1 MTEQTESLTLT
12 NKTQTGITITLGLSI
27 LLASLGTSIVNI
39 AIPTL
44 AEVFLLPFIQVQA
57 VVIGYLISLT
67 ITVVIAG
74 RLGDRYGCKSML
86 IVGLVIFSLASLLC
100 SVAPSLWIL
109 VAARSF
115 QGIGAAFLMTLA
127 MALTRQTVSKSQL
140 GRAMGM
146 LGTIS
151 ALGTALGPVLGGLL
165 ITLSGWQSIFGLQFI
180 LASIA
185 IILAWVLLPNDCIRK
200 QIPTLSSWQPD
211 QNITPNLLINL
222 MVAAVM
228 MTTLVIGPFYLSL
241 GLSLNQMQVG
251 LIMGIGPVVAILSGI
266 PSGRLVDRW
275 GSRYIVAIGLI
286 FLIIGS
292 FMLAIVPKLMGL
304 SGYIFPIIILTLGY
318 QLFQAANNTMTLA
331 DVPKARQG
339 MVSGLLSLSRNMGLI
354 IGASVMGAIFSFGVG
369 TIQFNQATALAIIDG
384 MQFTFLCAGALMIV
398 GLLISCVSFRRRY

>member
-1 MTEQTESLTLT
+1 MTEQTESLT
-12 NKTQTGITITLGLSI
+12 NKPQTGITITLALSM

-39 AIPTL
+39 ALPTL

-151 ALGTALGPVLGGLL
+151 ALGTALGPVLGGVL
-165 ITLSGWQSIFGLQFI
+165 IAVNGWQSIFGLQFI
-180 LASIA
+180 LAGIA
-185 IILAWVLLPNDCIRK
+185 IILAWVLLPNDYIRK
-200 QIPTLSSWQPD
+200 QIPAPSSLQPD
-211 QNITPNLLINL
+211 QNLTPNLMVNL
-222 MVAAVM
+222 LVAAVM

-241 GLSLNQMQVG
+241 GLSLDQIQVG

-275 GSRYIVAIGLI
+275 GSRYIVTIGLI

-292 FMLAIVPKLMGL
+292 LMFAILPKLMGL
-304 SGYIFPIIILTLGY
+304 SGYILPIIILTSGY

-339 MVSGLLSLSRNMGLI
+339 VVSGLLSLSRNMGLI
-354 IGASVMGAIFSFGVG
+354 IGASVMGAIFSFAVG
-369 TIQFNQATALAIIDG
+369 TNQLNQATASAIIDG
-384 MQFTFLCAGALMIV
+384 MQFTFICAGALMVV
-398 GLLISCVSFRRRY
+398 GLLISGVSFRRQY

>member
-12 NKTQTGITITLGLSI
+12 NKPQTGITITLGLSM
-27 LLASLGTSIVNI
+27 LLASLGTSIANI
-39 AIPTL
+39 ALPTL

-86 IVGLVIFSLASLLC
+86 IVGLIIFSLASLLC

-151 ALGTALGPVLGGLL
+151 ALGTALGPVLGGFLL
-165 ITLSGWQSIFGLQFI
+165 VVSGWQSIFGLQFI
-180 LASIA
+180 LAGIA
-185 IILAWVLLPNDCIRK
+185 IILARVLLPNDYIK
-200 QIPTLSSWQPD
+200 KEIPALTSLQTD
-211 QNITPNLLINL
+211 QNITPNLMVNL
-222 MVAAVM
+222 LVAAVM

-241 GLSLNQMQVG
+241 GLNLDQIQVG

-275 GSRYIVAIGLI
+275 GGRYIVTIGLI

-292 FMLAIVPKLMGL
+292 SMLAILPKLMGI
-304 SGYIFPIIILTLGY
+304 SGYIMPIIILTSGY

-339 MVSGLLSLSRNMGLI
+339 VVSGLLNLSRNMGLI

-369 TIQFNQATALAIIDG
+369 TNQLTQATALAIIDG
-384 MQFTFLCAGALMIV
+384 MQLTFICAGALMVV
-398 GLLISCVSFRRRY
+398 GLLISCVSFRR

>member
-12 NKTQTGITITLGLSI
+12 NKTQTGITITLGLSM
-27 LLASLGTSIVNI
+27 LLASLGTSIANI
-39 AIPTL
+39 ALPTL

-86 IVGLVIFSLASLLC
+86 IVGLIIFSLASLLC

-151 ALGTALGPVLGGLL
+151 ALGTALGPVLGGFL
-165 ITLSGWQSIFGLQFI
+165 IVVSGWQSIFGLQFI
-180 LASIA
+180 LAGIA
-185 IILAWVLLPNDCIRK
+185 IILARVLLPNDYIKK
-200 QIPTLSSWQPD
+200 QIPALTSLQID
-211 QNITPNLLINL
+211 QNITPNLMVNSL
-222 MVAAVM
+222 VAAVM

-241 GLSLNQMQVG
+241 GLNLDQIQVG

-275 GSRYIVAIGLI
+275 GSRYIVITGLI

-292 FMLAIVPKLMGL
+292 SMLAILPKLMGI
-304 SGYIFPIIILTLGY
+304 SGYIMPIIILTSGY

-339 MVSGLLSLSRNMGLI
+339 AVSGLLSLSRNMGLI

-369 TIQFNQATALAIIDG
+369 TNQLTQATALAIIDG
-384 MQFTFLCAGALMIV
+384 MQLTFICAGALMVV
-398 GLLISCVSFRRRY
+398 GLLISCVSFRRQH

>member
-39 AIPTL
+39 ALPTL

-384 MQFTFLCAGALMIV
+384 MQFTFLCAGTLMIV

>member
-39 AIPTL
+39 ALPTL

-398 GLLISCVSFRRRY
+398 GLLISCISFRRRY

>member
-12 NKTQTGITITLGLSI
+12 NKTQTGITITLGLSM
-27 LLASLGTSIVNI
+27 LLASLGTSIANI
-39 AIPTL
+39 ALPTL

-86 IVGLVIFSLASLLC
+86 IVGLIIFSLASLLC

-151 ALGTALGPVLGGLL
+151 ALGTALGPVLGGFL
-165 ITLSGWQSIFGLQFI
+165 IVVSGWQSIFGLQFI
-180 LASIA
+180 LAGIA
-185 IILAWVLLPNDCIRK
+185 IILARVLLPNDYIKK
-200 QIPTLSSWQPD
+200 QIPALTSLQTD
-211 QNITPNLLINL
+211 QNITPNLMVNL
-222 MVAAVM
+222 LVAAVM

-241 GLSLNQMQVG
+241 GLNLDQIQVG

-275 GSRYIVAIGLI
+275 GSRYIVTIGLI

-292 FMLAIVPKLMGL
+292 SMLAILPKLLGI
-304 SGYIFPIIILTLGY
+304 SGYIMPIIILTSGY

-354 IGASVMGAIFSFGVG
+354 IGASMMGAIFSFGVG
-369 TIQFNQATALAIIDG
+369 TNQLTQATALAIIDG
-384 MQFTFLCAGALMIV
+384 MQLTFICAGALMVV
-398 GLLISCVSFRRRY
+398 GLLISCVSFRRQH

>member
-12 NKTQTGITITLGLSI
+12 NKTQTGITITLGLSM
-27 LLASLGTSIVNI
+27 LLASLGPSIANI
-39 AIPTL
+39 ALPTL

-86 IVGLVIFSLASLLC
+86 IVGLLIFSLASLLC

-151 ALGTALGPVLGGLL
+151 ASGTALGPVLGGFLL
-165 ITLSGWQSIFGLQFI
+165 VVSGWQSIFGLQFI
-180 LASIA
+180 LAGIA
-185 IILAWVLLPNDCIRK
+185 IILARVLLPNDYIKK
-200 QIPTLSSWQPD
+200 QIPALTSLQID
-211 QNITPNLLINL
+211 QNITPNLMVNSL
-222 MVAAVM
+222 VAAVM

-241 GLSLNQMQVG
+241 GLNLDQIQVG

-275 GSRYIVAIGLI
+275 GSRYIVITGLI
-286 FLIIGS
+286 FLIFGS
-292 FMLAIVPKLMGL
+292 TMLAILPKLMGI
-304 SGYIFPIIILTLGY
+304 SGYIMPIIILTSGY

-369 TIQFNQATALAIIDG
+369 TNQLTQATALAIIDG
-384 MQFTFLCAGALMIV
+384 MQLTFICAGALMVV
-398 GLLISCVSFRRRY
+398 GLLISCVSFRRQH

>member
-1 MTEQTESLTLT
+1 MTEQTESLTMT
-12 NKTQTGITITLGLSI
+12 NKTQTGITITLGLSM
-27 LLASLGTSIVNI
+27 LLASLGTSIANI
-39 AIPTL
+39 ALPTL

-86 IVGLVIFSLASLLC
+86 IVGLIIFSLASLLC

-151 ALGTALGPVLGGLL
+151 ALGTALGPVLGGFL
-165 ITLSGWQSIFGLQFI
+165 IVVSGWQSIFGLQFI
-180 LASIA
+180 LAGIA
-185 IILAWVLLPNDCIRK
+185 IILARVLLPNDYIKK
-200 QIPTLSSWQPD
+200 QIPALTSLQID
-211 QNITPNLLINL
+211 QNITPNLMVNSL
-222 MVAAVM
+222 VAAVM

-241 GLSLNQMQVG
+241 GLNLDQIQVG

-275 GSRYIVAIGLI
+275 GSRYIVTIGLI

-292 FMLAIVPKLMGL
+292 SMLAILPKLMGI
-304 SGYIFPIIILTLGY
+304 SGYIMPIIILTSGY

-369 TIQFNQATALAIIDG
+369 TNQLTQATALAIIDG
-384 MQFTFLCAGALMIV
+384 MQLTFICAGALMVV
-398 GLLISCVSFRRRY
+398 GLLISCVSFRR

>member
-1 MTEQTESLTLT
+1 MTEQTEST
-12 NKTQTGITITLGLSI
+12 NKPQTGITITLGLSI

-39 AIPTL
+39 ALPTL
-44 AEVFLLPFIQVQA
+44 AEVFLLPFIQVQV
-57 VVIGYLISLT
+57 VVIGYLVSLT
-67 ITVVIAG
+67 ISVVIAG

-100 SVAPSLWIL
+100 SVAPSLGIL

-151 ALGTALGPVLGGLL
+151 ALGTALGPVLGGFL
-165 ITLSGWQSIFGLQFI
+165 IAVSGWKSIFGLQFI

-185 IILAWVLLPNDCIRK
+185 IILAWVLLPNDSIRK
-200 QIPTLSSWQPD
+200 QIPVLSSWQPD
-211 QNITPNLLINL
+211 QNIAANL
-222 MVAAVM
+222 MVNLLVATVM
-228 MTTLVIGPFYLSL
+228 MTTLFIGPFYLSL
-241 GLSLNQMQVG
+241 GLSLDQMQVG

-266 PSGRLVDRW
+266 PSGRLVDHW
-275 GSRYIVAIGLI
+275 GSRYIVTIGLI

-304 SGYIFPIIILTLGY
+304 SGYIFPIIILTSGY

-339 MVSGLLSLSRNMGLI
+339 WVSGLLSLSRNTGLI
-354 IGASVMGAIFSFGVG
+354 IGASVMGAIFSFSVG
-369 TIQFNQATALAIIDG
+369 TNQFNQATALAIIDG

-398 GLLISCVSFRRRY
+398 GLFISCVSFRRQY

>member
-39 AIPTL
+39 ALPTL

-127 MALTRQTVSKSQL
+127 MALTRQTVNKSQL

-151 ALGTALGPVLGGLL
+151 ALGTALGPVLGGVL
-165 ITLSGWQSIFGLQFI
+165 IALSGWQSIFGLQFI

-211 QNITPNLLINL
+211 QNITPNLMVNL
-222 MVAAVM
+222 LVAAVM

-241 GLSLNQMQVG
+241 GLSLNQIQVG

-339 MVSGLLSLSRNMGLI
+339 VVSGLLSLSRNMGLI
-354 IGASVMGAIFSFGVG
+354 IGASVMGTIFSFGVG
-369 TIQFNQATALAIIDG
+369 TNQFNQATALAIIDG

>member
-39 AIPTL
+39 ALPTL

-318 QLFQAANNTMTLA
+318 QLFQAANNTMSLA

>member
-12 NKTQTGITITLGLSI
+12 NKTQTGIAITLGLSM
-27 LLASLGTSIVNI
+27 LLASLGTSIANI
-39 AIPTL
+39 ALPTL

-74 RLGDRYGCKSML
+74 CLGDRYGCKSML
-86 IVGLVIFSLASLLC
+86 IVGLIIFSLASLLC

-151 ALGTALGPVLGGLL
+151 ALGTALGPVLGGFL
-165 ITLSGWQSIFGLQFI
+165 IVVSGWQSIFGLQFI
-180 LASIA
+180 LAGIA
-185 IILAWVLLPNDCIRK
+185 IILARVLLPNDYIKK
-200 QIPTLSSWQPD
+200 QIPALTFLQTD
-211 QNITPNLLINL
+211 QNITPNLMVNSL
-222 MVAAVM
+222 VAAVM

-241 GLSLNQMQVG
+241 GLNLDQIQVG

-275 GSRYIVAIGLI
+275 GSRYIVITGLI

-292 FMLAIVPKLMGL
+292 SMLAILPKLMGI
-304 SGYIFPIIILTLGY
+304 SGYIMPIIILTSGY

-369 TIQFNQATALAIIDG
+369 TNQLTQATALAIIDG
-384 MQFTFLCAGALMIV
+384 MQLTFICAGALMVV
-398 GLLISCVSFRRRY
+398 GLLISCVSFRRQY

>member
-12 NKTQTGITITLGLSI
+12 NKTQTGITITLGLSM
-27 LLASLGTSIVNI
+27 LLASLGTSIANI
-39 AIPTL
+39 ALPTL

-86 IVGLVIFSLASLLC
+86 IVGLIIFSLASLLC

-151 ALGTALGPVLGGLL
+151 ALGTALGPVLGGFL
-165 ITLSGWQSIFGLQFI
+165 IVVSGWQSIFGLQFI
-180 LASIA
+180 LAGIA
-185 IILAWVLLPNDCIRK
+185 IILARVLLPNDYIKK
-200 QIPTLSSWQPD
+200 QIPALTSLQTD
-211 QNITPNLLINL
+211 QNITPNLMVNL
-222 MVAAVM
+222 LVAAVM
-228 MTTLVIGPFYLSL
+228 MSTLVIGPFYLSL
-241 GLSLNQMQVG
+241 GLNLDQIQVG

-275 GSRYIVAIGLI
+275 GSRYIVITGLI

-292 FMLAIVPKLMGL
+292 SMLAILPKLMGI
-304 SGYIFPIIILTLGY
+304 SGYIMPIIILTSGY

-354 IGASVMGAIFSFGVG
+354 IGASMMGAIFSFGVG
-369 TIQFNQATALAIIDG
+369 TNQLTQATALAIIDG
-384 MQFTFLCAGALMIV
+384 MQLTFICAGALMVV
-398 GLLISCVSFRRRY
+398 GLLISCVSFRR

>member
-12 NKTQTGITITLGLSI
+12 NKTQTGITITLGLSM
-27 LLASLGTSIVNI
+27 LLASLGTSIANI
-39 AIPTL
+39 ALPTL

-86 IVGLVIFSLASLLC
+86 IVGLIIFSLASLLC

-151 ALGTALGPVLGGLL
+151 ALGTALGPVLGGFLL
-165 ITLSGWQSIFGLQFI
+165 VVSGWQSIFGLQFI
-180 LASIA
+180 LAGIA
-185 IILAWVLLPNDCIRK
+185 IILARVLLPNDYIKK
-200 QIPTLSSWQPD
+200 QIPALTSLQID
-211 QNITPNLLINL
+211 QNITPNLMVNSL
-222 MVAAVM
+222 VAAVM

-241 GLSLNQMQVG
+241 GLNLDQIQVG

-275 GSRYIVAIGLI
+275 GSRYIVITGLI

-292 FMLAIVPKLMGL
+292 SMLAILPKLMGI
-304 SGYIFPIIILTLGY
+304 SGYIMPIIILTSGY

-369 TIQFNQATALAIIDG
+369 TNQLTHATALAIIDG
-384 MQFTFLCAGALMIV
+384 MQLTFICAGALMVV
-398 GLLISCVSFRRRY
+398 GLLISCVSFRR

>member
-39 AIPTL
+39 VLPTL

-165 ITLSGWQSIFGLQFI
+165 IALSGWQSIFGLQFI

-211 QNITPNLLINL
+211 QNITPNLMVNL
-222 MVAAVM
+222 LVAAVM

-241 GLSLNQMQVG
+241 GLSLNQIQVG

-354 IGASVMGAIFSFGVG
+354 IGASVMGTIFSFGVG
-369 TIQFNQATALAIIDG
+369 TNQFNQATALAIIDG

>member
-12 NKTQTGITITLGLSI
+12 NKTQTGITITLGLSM

-39 AIPTL
+39 ALPTL

-86 IVGLVIFSLASLLC
+86 IVGLLIFSLASLIC

-151 ALGTALGPVLGGLL
+151 ALGTALGPVLGGFLL
-165 ITLSGWQSIFGLQFI
+165 VVSGWQSIFGLQFI
-180 LASIA
+180 LAGIA
-185 IILAWVLLPNDCIRK
+185 IILARVLLPNDYIKK
-200 QIPTLSSWQPD
+200 QIPALTSLQTD
-211 QNITPNLLINL
+211 QNITPNLMVNL
-222 MVAAVM
+222 LVAAVM

-241 GLSLNQMQVG
+241 GLNLDQIQMG

-275 GSRYIVAIGLI
+275 GSRYIVITGLI

-292 FMLAIVPKLMGL
+292 SMLAILPKLMGL
-304 SGYIFPIIILTLGY
+304 SGYIMPIIILTSGY

-369 TIQFNQATALAIIDG
+369 TNQLTQATALAIIDG
-384 MQFTFLCAGALMIV
+384 MQLTFICAGALMVV
-398 GLLISCVSFRRRY
+398 GLLISCVSFRRQH

>member
-1 MTEQTESLTLT
+1 MTEQTESLT
-12 NKTQTGITITLGLSI
+12 NKPRTGITIILMLSM

-39 AIPTL
+39 ALPTL
-44 AEVFLLPFIQVQA
+44 AEVFLLPFTQVQA
-57 VVIGYLISLT
+57 VVIGYLVSLT

-109 VAARSF
+109 ITARSF

-151 ALGTALGPVLGGLL
+151 ALGTALGPVLGGVL
-165 ITLSGWQSIFGLQFI
+165 IALSGWQSIFGLQFI

-211 QNITPNLLINL
+211 QNIKPNL
-222 MVAAVM
+222 MVNLLVASVM

-241 GLSLNQMQVG
+241 GLSLDQMQVG

-275 GSRYIVAIGLI
+275 GSRYIVTIGLV
-286 FLIIGS
+286 FLVIGS

-304 SGYIFPIIILTLGY
+304 SGYIFPIIILTSGY

-339 MVSGLLSLSRNMGLI
+339 VVSGLLSLSRNMGLI

-369 TIQFNQATALAIIDG
+369 TNQFNQATALAIIDG
-384 MQFTFLCAGALMIV
+384 MQFTFLCVGALMVV
-398 GLLISCVSFRRRY
+398 GLLISCVSFRRQY

>member
-1 MTEQTESLTLT
+1 MTEQTESLT
-12 NKTQTGITITLGLSI
+12 NKPRTGITIILMLSM

-39 AIPTL
+39 ALPTL
-44 AEVFLLPFIQVQA
+44 AEVFLLPFTQVQA
-57 VVIGYLISLT
+57 VVIGYLVSLT

-109 VAARSF
+109 ITARSF

-151 ALGTALGPVLGGLL
+151 ALGTALGPVLGGVL
-165 ITLSGWQSIFGLQFI
+165 IALSGWQSIFGLQFI

-211 QNITPNLLINL
+211 QNIKPNL
-222 MVAAVM
+222 MVNLLVASVM

-241 GLSLNQMQVG
+241 GLSLDQMQVG

-266 PSGRLVDRW
+266 PAGRLVDRW
-275 GSRYIVAIGLI
+275 GSRYIVKIGLV
-286 FLIIGS
+286 FLVIGS

-304 SGYIFPIIILTLGY
+304 SGYIFPIIILTSGY

-339 MVSGLLSLSRNMGLI
+339 VVSGLLSLSRNMGLI

-369 TIQFNQATALAIIDG
+369 TNQFNQATALAIIDG
-384 MQFTFLCAGALMIV
+384 MQFTFLCAGALMVV
-398 GLLISCVSFRRRY
+398 GLLISCVSFRRQY

>member
-12 NKTQTGITITLGLSI
+12 NKTQTGITITLGLSM
-27 LLASLGTSIVNI
+27 LLASLGTSIANI
-39 AIPTL
+39 ALPTL

-67 ITVVIAG
+67 FTVVIAG

-86 IVGLVIFSLASLLC
+86 IVGLIIFSLASLLC

-151 ALGTALGPVLGGLL
+151 ALGTALGPVLGGFL
-165 ITLSGWQSIFGLQFI
+165 IVVSGWQSIFGLQFI
-180 LASIA
+180 LAGIA
-185 IILAWVLLPNDCIRK
+185 IILARVLLPNDYIK
-200 QIPTLSSWQPD
+200 KEIPALTSLQTD
-211 QNITPNLLINL
+211 QNITPNLVVNL
-222 MVAAVM
+222 LVAAVM

-241 GLSLNQMQVG
+241 GLNLDQIQVG

-275 GSRYIVAIGLI
+275 GSRYIVITGLI

-292 FMLAIVPKLMGL
+292 SMLAILPKLMGI
-304 SGYIFPIIILTLGY
+304 SGYIMPIIILTSGY

-339 MVSGLLSLSRNMGLI
+339 IVSGLLSLSRNMGLI

-369 TIQFNQATALAIIDG
+369 TNQLTQATALAIIDG
-384 MQFTFLCAGALMIV
+384 MQLTFICAGALMVV
-398 GLLISCVSFRRRY
+398 GLLISCVSFRRQY

>member
-39 AIPTL
+39 ALPTL

-100 SVAPSLWIL
+100 SVAPSLRIL

-127 MALTRQTVSKSQL
+127 MALTRQTVSKSQV

-151 ALGTALGPVLGGLL
+151 ALGTALGPVLGGFL
-165 ITLSGWQSIFGLQFI
+165 IALSGWQSIFGLQFI

-211 QNITPNLLINL
+211 QNIVPNLLVNL
-222 MVAAVM
+222 LVATVM
-228 MTTLVIGPFYLSL
+228 MSTLVIGPFYLSL
-241 GLSLNQMQVG
+241 GLSLDQIQVG

-266 PSGRLVDRW
+266 PSGRLVDCW
-275 GSRYIVAIGLI
+275 GSRYIVTIGLI

-304 SGYIFPIIILTLGY
+304 SGYILPIIILTSGY

-339 MVSGLLSLSRNMGLI
+339 VVSGLLSLSRNMGLI

-369 TIQFNQATALAIIDG
+369 TNQFNQATALAIIDG

-398 GLLISCVSFRRRY
+398 GLLISCVSFRRQY

>member
-12 NKTQTGITITLGLSI
+12 NKTQTGITIHMGLSM
-27 LLASLGTSIVNI
+27 LLASLGTSIANI
-39 AIPTL
+39 ALPTL

-86 IVGLVIFSLASLLC
+86 IVGLIIFSLASLLC

-151 ALGTALGPVLGGLL
+151 ALGTALGPVLGGFLL
-165 ITLSGWQSIFGLQFI
+165 VVSGWQSIFGLQFI
-180 LASIA
+180 LAGIA
-185 IILAWVLLPNDCIRK
+185 IILARVLLPNDYIK
-200 QIPTLSSWQPD
+200 KEIPTLTSLQTD
-211 QNITPNLLINL
+211 QNITPNLMVNL
-222 MVAAVM
+222 LVAAVM
-228 MTTLVIGPFYLSL
+228 MSTLVIGPFYLSL
-241 GLSLNQMQVG
+241 GLNLDQIQVG

-275 GSRYIVAIGLI
+275 GSRYIVITGLI
-286 FLIIGS
+286 FLVIGS
-292 FMLAIVPKLMGL
+292 FMLAILPKLIGI
-304 SGYIFPIIILTLGY
+304 SGYIMPIIILTSGY

-339 MVSGLLSLSRNMGLI
+339 AVSGLLSLSRNMGLI

-369 TIQFNQATALAIIDG
+369 TNQLTQATALAIIDG
-384 MQFTFLCAGALMIV
+384 MQLTFICAGALMVV
-398 GLLISCVSFRRRY
+398 GLLISCVSFRR

>member
-12 NKTQTGITITLGLSI
+12 NKTQTGITITLALSM
-27 LLASLGTSIVNI
+27 LLASLGTSIANI
-39 AIPTL
+39 ALPTL

-86 IVGLVIFSLASLLC
+86 IVGLLIFSLASLLC

-151 ALGTALGPVLGGLL
+151 ALGTALGPVLGGFLL
-165 ITLSGWQSIFGLQFI
+165 VVSGWQSIFGLQFI
-180 LASIA
+180 LAGIA
-185 IILAWVLLPNDCIRK
+185 IILARVLLPNDYIKK
-200 QIPTLSSWQPD
+200 QIPALTSLQTD
-211 QNITPNLLINL
+211 QNITPNLMVNSL
-222 MVAAVM
+222 VAAVM

-241 GLSLNQMQVG
+241 GLNLDQIQVG

-275 GSRYIVAIGLI
+275 GSRYIVITGLI

-292 FMLAIVPKLMGL
+292 SMLAILPKLMGI
-304 SGYIFPIIILTLGY
+304 SGYIMPIIILTSGY

-339 MVSGLLSLSRNMGLI
+339 IVSGLLSLSRNMGLI

-369 TIQFNQATALAIIDG
+369 TNQLTQATALAIIDG
-384 MQFTFLCAGALMIV
+384 MQLTFICAGALMVV
-398 GLLISCVSFRRRY
+398 GLLISCVSFRR

>member
-12 NKTQTGITITLGLSI
+12 NKTQTGITITLALSM

-39 AIPTL
+39 ALPTL
-44 AEVFLLPFIQVQA
+44 AEVFSLPFIQVQA

-86 IVGLVIFSLASLLC
+86 TVGLIIFSLASLLC

-151 ALGTALGPVLGGLL
+151 ALGTALGPVLGGFL
-165 ITLSGWQSIFGLQFI
+165 IVVSGWQSIFGLQFI

-185 IILAWVLLPNDCIRK
+185 IILAWVLLSNDYIK
-200 QIPTLSSWQPD
+200 KEIPALTSLQTD
-211 QNITPNLLINL
+211 QNITPNLMVNL
-222 MVAAVM
+222 LVAAVM

-241 GLSLNQMQVG
+241 GLNLDQIQVG

-275 GSRYIVAIGLI
+275 GSRYIVITGLI

-292 FMLAIVPKLMGL
+292 SMLAILPKLIGI
-304 SGYIFPIIILTLGY
+304 SGYIMPIIILTSGY

-369 TIQFNQATALAIIDG
+369 TNQLNQATALAIIDG
-384 MQFTFLCAGALMIV
+384 MQFTFICAGALMVV
-398 GLLISCVSFRRRY
+398 GLLISCVSFRR

>member
-12 NKTQTGITITLGLSI
+12 NKTQTGITITLGLSM
-27 LLASLGTSIVNI
+27 LLASLGTSIANI
-39 AIPTL
+39 ALPTL

-86 IVGLVIFSLASLLC
+86 IVGLIIFSLASLLC

-151 ALGTALGPVLGGLL
+151 ALGTALGPVLGGFLL
-165 ITLSGWQSIFGLQFI
+165 VVSGWQSIFGLQFI
-180 LASIA
+180 LAGIA
-185 IILAWVLLPNDCIRK
+185 IILARVLLPNDYIK
-200 QIPTLSSWQPD
+200 KEIPTLTSLQTD
-211 QNITPNLLINL
+211 QNITPNLMVNL
-222 MVAAVM
+222 LVAAVM
-228 MTTLVIGPFYLSL
+228 MSTLVIGPFYLSL
-241 GLSLNQMQVG
+241 GLNLDQIQVG

-275 GSRYIVAIGLI
+275 GSRYIVITGLI
-286 FLIIGS
+286 FLVIGS
-292 FMLAIVPKLMGL
+292 FMLAILPKLIGI
-304 SGYIFPIIILTLGY
+304 SGYIMPIIILTSGY

-339 MVSGLLSLSRNMGLI
+339 AVSGLLSLSRNMGLI

-369 TIQFNQATALAIIDG
+369 TNQLTQATALAIIDG
-384 MQFTFLCAGALMIV
+384 MQLTFICAGALMVV
-398 GLLISCVSFRRRY
+398 GLLISCVSFRR

>member
-12 NKTQTGITITLGLSI
+12 NKTQTGITITLGLSM
-27 LLASLGTSIVNI
+27 LLASLGTSIANI
-39 AIPTL
+39 ALPTL

-86 IVGLVIFSLASLLC
+86 IVGLIIFSLASLLC

-151 ALGTALGPVLGGLL
+151 ALGTALGPVLGGFL
-165 ITLSGWQSIFGLQFI
+165 IVVSGWQSIFGLQFI
-180 LASIA
+180 LAGIA
-185 IILAWVLLPNDCIRK
+185 IILARVLLPNDYIKK
-200 QIPTLSSWQPD
+200 QIPALTSLQTD
-211 QNITPNLLINL
+211 QNITPNLMVNL
-222 MVAAVM
+222 LVAAVM

-241 GLSLNQMQVG
+241 GLNLDQIQVG

-275 GSRYIVAIGLI
+275 GSRYIVITGLI

-292 FMLAIVPKLMGL
+292 SMLAILPKLMGI
-304 SGYIFPIIILTLGY
+304 SGYIMPIIILTSGY

-369 TIQFNQATALAIIDG
+369 TNQLTQATALAIIDG
-384 MQFTFLCAGALMIV
+384 MQLTFICAGALMVV
-398 GLLISCVSFRRRY
+398 GLLISCVSFRRQY

>member
-1 MTEQTESLTLT
+1 MTEQTESLTMT
-12 NKTQTGITITLGLSI
+12 NKTQTGITITLGLSM
-27 LLASLGTSIVNI
+27 LLASLGTSIANI
-39 AIPTL
+39 ALPTL

-86 IVGLVIFSLASLLC
+86 IVGLLIFSLASLLC

-151 ALGTALGPVLGGLL
+151 ALGTALGPVLGGFLL
-165 ITLSGWQSIFGLQFI
+165 VVSGWQSIFGLQFI
-180 LASIA
+180 LAGIA
-185 IILAWVLLPNDCIRK
+185 IILARVLLPNDYIKK
-200 QIPTLSSWQPD
+200 QIPALTSLQTD
-211 QNITPNLLINL
+211 QNITLNLMVNLL
-222 MVAAVM
+222 VAAVM

-241 GLSLNQMQVG
+241 GLNLDQIQVG

-275 GSRYIVAIGLI
+275 GSRYIVITGLI
-286 FLIIGS
+286 FLIFGS
-292 FMLAIVPKLMGL
+292 SMLAILPKLMGI
-304 SGYIFPIIILTLGY
+304 SGYIMPIIILTSGY

-369 TIQFNQATALAIIDG
+369 TNQLTQATALAIIDG
-384 MQFTFLCAGALMIV
+384 MQLTFICAGALMVV
-398 GLLISCVSFRRRY
+398 GLLISCVSFRR

>member
-275 GSRYIVAIGLI
+275 GSRYIVTTGLI

-292 FMLAIVPKLMGL
+292 SMLAILPKLMGI
-304 SGYIFPIIILTLGY
+304 SGYIMPIIILTSGY

>member
-12 NKTQTGITITLGLSI
+12 NKTQTGITIFMGLSI

-39 AIPTL
+39 VLPTL

-165 ITLSGWQSIFGLQFI
+165 IALSGWQSIFGLQFI

-211 QNITPNLLINL
+211 QNITPNLMVNL
-222 MVAAVM
+222 LVAAVM

-241 GLSLNQMQVG
+241 GLSLNQIQVG

-266 PSGRLVDRW
+266 PSGRLADRW

-354 IGASVMGAIFSFGVG
+354 IGASVMGTIFSFGVG
-369 TIQFNQATALAIIDG
+369 TNQFNQATALAIIDG

>member
-12 NKTQTGITITLGLSI
+12 NKPQTGITITLGLSI

-39 AIPTL
+39 ALPTL

>member
-39 AIPTL
+39 ALPTL

-304 SGYIFPIIILTLGY
+304 SGYIFSIIILTLGY

>member
-39 AIPTL
+39 ALPTL

-57 VVIGYLISLT
+57 VVVGYLISLT

>member
-39 AIPTL
+39 ALPTL
-44 AEVFLLPFIQVQA
+44 AKVFLLPFIQVQA

-146 LGTIS
+146 LGTIT

-165 ITLSGWQSIFGLQFI
+165 IALSGWQSIFGLQFI

-211 QNITPNLLINL
+211 QNITPNLMVNL
-222 MVAAVM
+222 LVAAVM

-241 GLSLNQMQVG
+241 GLSLNQIQVG

-292 FMLAIVPKLMGL
+292 FMLAIIPKLMGL

-339 MVSGLLSLSRNMGLI
+339 VVSGLLSLSRNMGLI

>member
-39 AIPTL
+39 ALPTL

-228 MTTLVIGPFYLSL
+228 MATLVIGPFYLSL

>member
-12 NKTQTGITITLGLSI
+12 NKTQTGITIHMGLSM
-27 LLASLGTSIVNI
+27 LLASLGTSIANI
-39 AIPTL
+39 ALPTL

-86 IVGLVIFSLASLLC
+86 IVGLIIFSLASLLC

-127 MALTRQTVSKSQL
+127 RALARQTVSKSQL

-151 ALGTALGPVLGGLL
+151 ALGTALGPVLGGFL
-165 ITLSGWQSIFGLQFI
+165 IVVSGWQSIFGLQFI

-185 IILAWVLLPNDCIRK
+185 IILAWVLLPNDYIKK
-200 QIPTLSSWQPD
+200 QIPALTSLQTD
-211 QNITPNLLINL
+211 QNITPNLMVNL
-222 MVAAVM
+222 LVAAVM

-241 GLSLNQMQVG
+241 GLNLDQIQVG

-275 GSRYIVAIGLI
+275 GSRYIVITGLI

-292 FMLAIVPKLMGL
+292 SMLAILPKLMGI
-304 SGYIFPIIILTLGY
+304 SGYIMPIIILTSGY

-354 IGASVMGAIFSFGVG
+354 IGASVMGAIFSCGVG
-369 TIQFNQATALAIIDG
+369 TNQLNQATALAIIDG
-384 MQFTFLCAGALMIV
+384 MQFTFICAGALMVV
-398 GLLISCVSFRRRY
+398 GLLISCVSFRR

>member
-39 AIPTL
+39 ALPTL
-44 AEVFLLPFIQVQA
+44 TEVFLLPFIQVQA

-127 MALTRQTVSKSQL
+127 MALTRQTVNKSQL

-151 ALGTALGPVLGGLL
+151 ALGTALGPVLGGVL
-165 ITLSGWQSIFGLQFI
+165 IALSGWQSIFGLQFI

-211 QNITPNLLINL
+211 QNITPNLMVNL
-222 MVAAVM
+222 LVAAVM

-241 GLSLNQMQVG
+241 GLSLNQIQVG

-339 MVSGLLSLSRNMGLI
+339 VVSGLLSLSRNMGLI

-398 GLLISCVSFRRRY
+398 GLLISCVSFRRQY

>member
-39 AIPTL
+39 ALPTL

-127 MALTRQTVSKSQL
+127 MALTRQTVNKSQL

-151 ALGTALGPVLGGLL
+151 ALGTALGPVLGGVL
-165 ITLSGWQSIFGLQFI
+165 IALSGWQSIFGLQFI

-211 QNITPNLLINL
+211 QNITPNLMVNL
-222 MVAAVM
+222 LVAAVM

-241 GLSLNQMQVG
+241 GLSLNQIQVG

-398 GLLISCVSFRRRY
+398 GLLISCVSFRRQY

>member
-39 AIPTL
+39 ALPTL

-339 MVSGLLSLSRNMGLI
+339 VVSGLLSLSRNMGLI

-398 GLLISCVSFRRRY
+398 GLLISCVSFRRQY

>member
-12 NKTQTGITITLGLSI
+12 NKTHTGITITLGLSM
-27 LLASLGTSIVNI
+27 LLASLGTSIANI
-39 AIPTL
+39 ALPTL

-140 GRAMGM
+140 GRAMVM

-165 ITLSGWQSIFGLQFI
+165 IALSGWQSIFGLQFI

-211 QNITPNLLINL
+211 QNITPNLMVNL
-222 MVAAVM
+222 LVAAVM

-241 GLSLNQMQVG
+241 GLSLNQIQVG

-339 MVSGLLSLSRNMGLI
+339 VVSGLLSLSRNMGLI

-369 TIQFNQATALAIIDG
+369 TNQLTQATALAIIDG
-384 MQFTFLCAGALMIV
+384 MQFTFLCAGALMLV